1 MPERRLRGLSS
12 LISSTTSQPPPS
24 PQAPPPPPA
33 DQTRM
38 LDIPVSAITP
48 SPKQARRSFDKAA
61 LQSLANSIQEHGLL
75 QAVVVR
81 PVGGAFELIAG
92 ERRWRAAQLAGLQ
105 TIRAV
110 SRPST
115 DQETLVLSVIENLQR
130 EDLDPIEEAGAY
142 RALMAEGDLTHE
154 QIATY
159 VGRDRTTISNTLR
172 LLDLPAS
179 IQAKL
184 ASGALSAGHARV
196 LLAVTDPAEQAR
208 LAERASDGGM
218 SVRQLERTVHG
229 APGARDASGARK
241 EKAAHLA
248 DLERR
253 ISERI
258 GVRVEI
264 HEGRRGG
271 RLVARFRTN
280 DEFMRIL
287 EALGL
292 SDEDI

>member
-1 MPERRLRGLSS
+1 MPEKRLRGLGS
-12 LISSTTSQPPPS
+12 LISSTASQP
-24 PQAPPPPPA
+24 APPA
-33 DQTRM
+33 EQTRM
-38 LDIPVSAITP
+38 LDIPLSAIKP

-61 LQSLANSIQEHGLL
+61 LQSLADSIRDHGLL

-81 PVGGAFELIAG
+81 PIGGAFELIAG
-92 ERRWRAAQLAGLQ
+92 ERRWRAAQLAGLE

-130 EDLDPIEEAGAY
+130 EDLDPIEEAAAY
-142 RALMAEGDLTHE
+142 RALLAEGDLTHE
-154 QIATY
+154 QVAAY
-159 VGRDRTTISNTLR
+159 VGRDRTTISNSLR

-184 ASGALSAGHARV
+184 ASGALTSGHARV
-196 LLAVTDPAEQAR
+196 LLAVTDPVEQAR

-218 SVRQLERTVHG
+218 SVRQLERAVHG
-229 APGARDASGARK
+229 AAGDRAASPARK

-253 ISERI
+253 ISERV

-292 SDEDI
+292 SDEGI